1 MDLCSWHTA
10 STLQKSRPKMF
21 KPPPA
26 EVCDLQS
33 TMNQDHQTE
42 KKDHISKAADTA
54 AALLLQAGD
63 PK

>member
-1 MDLCSWHTA
+1 
-10 STLQKSRPKMF
+10 MF

-42 KKDHISKAADTA
+42 KKDHISKAADMA